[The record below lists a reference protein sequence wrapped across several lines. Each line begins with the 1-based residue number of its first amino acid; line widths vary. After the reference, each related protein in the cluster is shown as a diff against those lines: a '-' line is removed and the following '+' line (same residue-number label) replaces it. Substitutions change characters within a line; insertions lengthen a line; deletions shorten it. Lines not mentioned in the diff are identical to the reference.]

1 MSVAPLSLDS
11 LPLFP
16 LQTVLFPE
24 GLLRLRVFEA
34 RYLDLVTLCLRTGAP
49 FGVVCILD
57 GSEVRQPGH
66 EQIRPVRFEAIGVLA
81 HVQDLDAEQA
91 GILTLRCQGSQRFT
105 LATPTQRGDG
115 LWLAQAQLHADDER
129 QAVPPEQLACA
140 QALAQAISALAA
152 HGHDEQFALP
162 HRLDDAG
169 WVANRWCELL
179 PIPIA
184 AKQRLMA
191 LDEPLLRLRLVD
203 DYLRGQGVV

>member
-24 GLLRLRVFEA
+24 GLLKLRVFEA
-34 RYLDLVTLCLRTGAP
+34 RYLDLATLCLRTGAP
-49 FGVVCILD
+49 FGVVCILE
-57 GSEVRQPGH
+57 GSEVRQPGDM
-66 EQIRPVRFEAIGVLA
+66 PVRFEAVGVLA
-81 HVQDLDAEQA
+81 HVRDLDAEQA

-105 LATPTQRGDG
+105 LTAPTQRTDG
-115 LWLAQAQLHADDER
+115 LWLAQAQLQADDDH
-129 QAVPPEQLACA
+129 QQVPPEQSACA
-140 QALAQAISALAA
+140 KALAHAFTALAA
-152 HGHDEQFALP
+152 HGHEQFALP

-179 PIPIA
+179 PIPMA